1 MFSKE
6 NLGGTIILPFACCSI
21 NGCPGCPEKPG
32 ASANLYTQTA
42 NQKEKNVGSG
52 GGSS

>member
-6 NLGGTIILPFACCSI
+6 NFGGTIILPFACCSI
-21 NGCPGCPEKPG
+21 NGCPECPNKPG
-32 ASANLYTQTA
+32 ASSHLRNQTA
-42 NQKEKNVGSG
+42 TQKEKTVGSG